1 MLIEIKNKIEELEK
15 ELEIKKQEF
24 INLINSFNSLDSL
37 KDFFTK
43 NENDI
48 KQFPDLAN
56 IFFNKKTLLLKQI
69 KNTILQ
75 NNDNNIPDF
84 EYQEILEFLTL
95 CNDYQ
100 ELKSLYKRFINQ
112 IKSNNTLH
120 SIYKEKEEE
129 ILFNR
134 AKTAIIS
141 VNKDGLDNLLSKI
154 YSTITK
160 KEYKEVLEII
170 TKIKKDNIDKSE
182 EELNKIINDY
192 FLSKENEILS

>member
-112 IKSNNTLH
+112 IKSNNTLY
-120 SIYKEKEEE
+120 SVYKEKEEE

>member
-48 KQFPDLAN
+48 KKFPDLAN

-75 NNDNNIPDF
+75 NNDNDIPDF
-84 EYQEILEFLTL
+84 EYQEILEFLIS
-95 CNDYQ
+95 CNDYK

-112 IKSNNTLH
+112 IKSNNTLY
-120 SIYKEKEEE
+120 SVYKEKEEE
-129 ILFNR
+129 ILFER

>member
-37 KDFFTK
+37 KDFFNK